1 MPTIDSDAHVIES
14 ERTWSY
20 LADHERRFAPL
31 VLQQLQGAFGQTNR
45 GNVQKEFFMF
55 DAQVQPKD
63 RNVDTEAASAESREM
78 ADVKA
83 RVRHM
88 DELSI
93 DVQVLYPTIFLSPC
107 SRDADAEIALCRSYN
122 RWLADIWKL
131 SDNRLRWA
139 ATVPY
144 YSMAEVRAELEFAK
158 AHGACSVFVRP
169 YECERY
175 ITESYFKPFFEA
187 AQDLD
192 LAVTFHAANASFG
205 DHRFHEGHN
214 FGKFKLSMIGT
225 FHALLDYELPQRYPS
240 LRWGFIEAAAGWLPY
255 ALTDVEKRLKRKGRR
270 LAADPLKDNN
280 IWVTV
285 ETTDDIPYL
294 IERFGD
300 DNLVIGTDYGHT
312 DTSAQIEALRL
323 LKENGEV
330 PRASIDKILGCNA
343 TRLYGLPAGG
353 RA

>member
-20 LADHERRFAPL
+20 LAESERRFAPL
-31 VLQQLQGAFGQTNR
+31 VLLQQQGQFAQTNR
-45 GNVQKEFFMF
+45 GNVAKEFFMF
-55 DAQVQPKD
+55 DVQVQPKD
-63 RNVDTEAASAESREM
+63 RNVDVEGASAESREL

-83 RVRHM
+83 RVTHM
-88 DELSI
+88 DQLSI

-107 SRDADAEIALCRSYN
+107 TRDAEAESALVRAYN
-122 RWLADIWKL
+122 HWLADIWKA

-139 ATVPY
+139 AMVPF
-144 YSMAEVRAELEFAK
+144 YSMDRVRAELEFAK

-175 ITESYFKPFFEA
+175 ITDSYFRPLFEA
-187 AQDLD
+187 AQALD

-270 LAADPLKDNN
+270 LAAEPLKANN

-294 IERFGD
+294 IDCFGD
-300 DNLVIGTDYGHT
+300 ENMVIGTDYGHT

-323 LKENGEV
+323 LKENGKV
-330 PRASIDKILGCNA
+330 PRASVDKILGPNA
-343 TRLYGLPAGG
+343 TKLYGLAADG